1 MHSTPDPDAVRPLE
15 KRLAVV
21 TNWGFFAAFGLCFLL
36 SGFREAQWEYGL
48 LGYAALVAGFIGHLI
63 INRVFDTGFT
73 GGEVAFGLVAFALS
87 ALGFIGSWL
96 FDPGFGSV
104 NLGMGLAGFGA
115 LTTCLLAYLAIT
127 YGLRGSYRLIHSL
140 RSR

>member
-1 MHSTPDPDAVRPLE
+1 MILTPEPDAVRSIE

-21 TNWGFFAAFGLCFLL
+21 TNWGFFASFGMCSLL
-36 SGFREAQWEYGL
+36 SGFSGAQWWLGL

-73 GGEVAFGLVAFALS
+73 GGEISFGLVAFGVSALS
-87 ALGFIGSWL
+87 FIGSWL

-104 NLGMGLAGFGA
+104 NLGIGLVGCAA
-115 LTTCLLAYLAIT
+115 LTTCLVAYLVIK
-127 YGLRGSYRLIHSL
+127 YGLRGSYVMIHSL
-140 RSR
+140 RGR